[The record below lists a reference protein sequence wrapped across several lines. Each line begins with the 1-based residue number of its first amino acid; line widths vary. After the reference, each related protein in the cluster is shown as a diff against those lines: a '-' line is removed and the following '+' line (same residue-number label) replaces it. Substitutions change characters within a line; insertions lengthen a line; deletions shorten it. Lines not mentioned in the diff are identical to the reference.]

1 MTPGEADGGSDQGR
15 DEAVAARLA
24 GLREYA
30 RTVSPARVFTG
41 SAGRGYRTADLL
53 ALRADHAFARDAVEG
68 KLELERPEI
77 APTAAS
83 HAMFLVET
91 QVGAEDHLLRPDL
104 GRRLNDEALERVRER
119 CPVGADLQVVVG
131 DGLSAHAVYAQV
143 SSLLSPLFDAAR
155 GRGWT
160 IGRPFAVR
168 HCRVGV
174 LNDVGELLDPLVVV
188 LLIGERPG
196 LSSSES
202 LSAYVAYRPR
212 SGHTDADR
220 NLISNIHAYGTPAEA
235 AALRLLDLVAVVRA
249 AGRSGVGIVEPAS
262 TNQPTEEQSWPLP
275 HPRPEPGAH
284 GHFPTV
290 D

>member
-1 MTPGEADGGSDQGR
+1 MTEGDGGSRDQGR

-53 ALRADHAFARDAVEG
+53 GLRADHAFARDAVEA

-77 APTAAS
+77 APAAAT
-83 HAMFLVET
+83 HAMFMVET
-91 QVGAEDHLLRPDL
+91 RVGSEDHLLRPDL
-104 GRRLNDEALERVRER
+104 GRRLSDEARERVRER
-119 CPVGADLQVVVG
+119 CPAGTDLQVVVG
-131 DGLSAHAVYAQV
+131 DGLSADAVYTQV
-143 SSLLSPLFDAAR
+143 PHLLSPLFDGAR

-212 SGHTDADR
+212 ADHRDADR
-220 NLISNIHAYGTPAEA
+220 NLISNIHAFGTPVEQA
-235 AALRLLDLVAVVRA
+235 ASRLLDLVAVVRT
-249 AGRSGVGIVEPAS
+249 AGRSGVGIVEPDS

-275 HPRPEPGAH
+275 LPRPGPGAH
-284 GHFPTV
+284 GHFPAA